1 MLENIVYF
9 ELLRRGFEVA
19 VGKLGDREIDFV
31 AEKQGK
37 RIYVQVTQSMTDH
50 KVWKRELE
58 PLQMLKDNYDKYVLT
73 LYKGIDDDAE
83 GVHIVSLI
91 DFLLEDKVI

>member
-1 MLENIVYF
+1 
-9 ELLRRGFEVA
+9 
-19 VGKLGDREIDFV
+19 
-31 AEKQGK
+31 
-37 RIYVQVTQSMTDH
+37 MTDH

-58 PLQMLKDNYDKYVLT
+58 PMQMLKDNYDKYVLT